1 MHIHGHNFVV
11 LGQGNGNFDT
21 ASALTTLNFK
31 NPPRRDVVNLVA
43 RGWTVVAF
51 KTDNPGAWLMHCHI
65 AWHVSGGL
73 SLQYLERPAEIPG
86 LYGSQVSDASFKNQ
100 CANWKKYAATMVY
113 PQSDSGLKRR
123 EVVGGVQMEM
133 VQLEELPDRRRS
145 VEAPKDVVKRHV
157 SHFV

>member
-1 MHIHGHNFVV
+1 MHVHGHNFVV
-11 LGQGNGNFDT
+11 LGQGNGVFSSS
-21 ASALTTLNFK
+21 SALSTLNFK

-43 RGWTVVAF
+43 QGWTVVAF

-73 SLQYLERPAEIPG
+73 SLQYLERPLEIPG
-86 LYGSQVSDASFKNQ
+86 IYGSQVADSSFKNQ
-100 CANWKKYAATMVY
+100 CSNWKQYAATMVY

-123 EVVGGVQMEM
+123 EVVGNVQMDM
-133 VQLEELPDRRRS
+133 VELEELPTRRS
-145 VEAPKDVVKRHV
+145 VQMPKNVVKRTV